1 MSEEKLRNEEF
12 DIKRVDGNVL
22 SGDSNK
28 IKLKITSYA
37 VILEVQEAFMQEEIK
52 AQEDKQAKLEQ
63 KLENNNLSFK
73 EKIETKKKLVELS
86 KQINNLKDVFE
97 QFSDSRTRFMEIAK
111 KALKL
116 PEENLKQLAE
126 NGSIKIEGE
135 KIDID
140 KEFEKAQNVLM
151 DAQDTDN
158 VFTNVDSEAIKE
170 EVNRAMMEREDT
182 NDINVE
188 NIDSKINNI
197 AKETKEKV
205 DNVITNRIG
214 VDDALDLLNN
224 EEQKILIP
232 DVEKPV
238 ESRKDNPSISPT
250 IDFDV
255 PPISGEMG
263 EWTTQPTTDDK
274 DEETKPYRPHV
285 GPFQPDEEV
294 RTPAENNESI
304 FGQDQPTT
312 SEYNIPNLTQNQN
325 DSETERKYTTLGKVH
340 NNQGVDF
347 GGDTSFKQILTSRQ
361 EGLNER
367 SRKVSNLRTEVGT
380 LEQTAK
386 DKKERLAEATRKSE
400 QDAADMASMAKQ
412 LEELKRLD
420 EEEAKLSSEETTLN
434 DRKSEL
440 NSEISGYDEKI
451 DEIEKQNAANLEKY
465 RAMQEEINKYIKGKT
480 PDDDGQYGGAG
491 GRRM

>member
-1 MSEEKLRNEEF
+1 MSEEKLHNEEF

-52 AQEDKQAKLEQ
+52 AQEDKQAELEQ

-274 DEETKPYRPHV
+274 DEE
-285 GPFQPDEEV
+285 V